1 MLSSSMLIQTLKA
14 ENGTEILLWE
24 IYCTFSNQVWYWNEI
39 FILQGGRRVRSK
51 LYKKDQAFIQLTLAR
66 CKEFENIG
74 MSCFRQPNLLGVLFS
89 APSAGK
95 KAKAVQGK
103 NLTIG
108 SSRKRHRKED
118 AAGIFYTLSSHQ
130 IEAPIFLLCHNMSIS
145 TVHFIYETEICP
157 LVWSHIPV
165 FAETNFYSQ
174 RPWIM
179 S

>member
-1 MLSSSMLIQTLKA
+1 MVQRYSFGKSTAHFPIKYGIETKYSYYRVVEEFVQSSIKKIKLLFSLLLLDAKNLK
-14 ENGTEILLWE
+14 
-24 IYCTFSNQVWYWNEI
+24 
-39 FILQGGRRVRSK
+39 
-51 LYKKDQAFIQLTLAR
+51 
-66 CKEFENIG
+66 NIG

-157 LVWSHIPV
+157 LV
-165 FAETNFYSQ
+165 
-174 RPWIM
+174 
-179 S
+179 